1 MKIIMSHVVLLLLAG
16 LISKTTVAEPATV
29 VNEAELKAAPQFQS
43 DVIQPLKKGQK
54 VDILRR
60 QRAWYLVNTMQLE
73 GWVNMLNVRYDIESI
88 NERSTSLLSILG
100 LKKGHDNITATTGV
114 RGIDVA
120 DLNAAEP
127 SFEGL
132 LYAEKFK
139 ANEKSARLYAQQI
152 PLVSQMIKY
161 QEVNDEND

>member
-1 MKIIMSHVVLLLLAG
+1 MKIITSRIASILLTG
-16 LISKTTVAEPATV
+16 CFVQFVSAEPATV
-29 VNEAELKAAPQFQS
+29 VNKADLKAAPQFQS
-43 DVIQPLKKGQK
+43 EVIQSLDKGQK

-73 GWVNMLNVRYDIESI
+73 GWVNMLSVRYEIERV
-88 NERSTSLLSILG
+88 NQRSTSLLSALG

-120 DLNAAEP
+120 DLTAAEP

-139 ANEKSARLYAQQI
+139 ADEASARDYAQQI
-152 PLVSQMIKY
+152 PLISQKITY
-161 QEVNDEND
+161 QEVSDEND